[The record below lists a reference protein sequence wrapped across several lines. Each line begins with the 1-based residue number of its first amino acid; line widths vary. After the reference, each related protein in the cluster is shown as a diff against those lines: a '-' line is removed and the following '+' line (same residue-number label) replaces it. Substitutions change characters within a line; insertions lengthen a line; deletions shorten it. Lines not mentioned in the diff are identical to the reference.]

1 MEENINTIN
10 AAFENELNSKD
21 PHEVF
26 AIMGMHL
33 QLAALAA
40 MNLQERGS
48 FVPRE
53 HATYFESVVGSGMG
67 QRAVHIEEEG
77 MNGSAR

>member
-1 MEENINTIN
+1 MMDVDQLN
-10 AAFENELNSKD
+10 AVFENELATKE

-26 AIMGMHL
+26 AIMGTHM

-40 MNLQERGS
+40 KVLQDRGS

-53 HATYFESVVGSGMG
+53 HAAYFESVVGSSMG
-67 QRAVHIEEEG
+67 NRAVQIEEESA
-77 MNGSAR
+77 NGFSG